1 MIWIQVCSSTVA
13 GVSAGYGI
21 MCTCEGSLYT
31 WELSSGAK
39 LGYLT
44 HCRGATLSCLVAD
57 DSGSSGVFAVA
68 VDGTQLQ
75 DQNIRDFTSNLMKHG
90 CIIREL
96 KQTLTITKAGMQ
108 FMQIKFHEEIQN
120 LGLHIHGLA
129 SVASR
134 CQIVLEENRKL
145 YNEIQY
151 LKGRILFN
159 MMSLFK

>member
-75 DQNIRDFTSNLMKHG
+75 
-90 CIIREL
+90 EL